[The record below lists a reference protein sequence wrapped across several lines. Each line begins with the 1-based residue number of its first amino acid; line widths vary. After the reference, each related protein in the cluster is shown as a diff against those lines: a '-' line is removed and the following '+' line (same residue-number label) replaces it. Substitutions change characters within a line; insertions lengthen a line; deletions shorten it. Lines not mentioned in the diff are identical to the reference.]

1 MDDQTTTQ
9 QANQLEIPSE
19 VRTFLEG
26 LLTDAGMTTLDEGM
40 RGEMVKELYARLD
53 NYMTSVI
60 VDNLPAEHLDAFI
73 KMNEEKKPRNE
84 VEQFLKEKMPNTQE
98 VFAKA
103 FADFRDLYLGNV
115 TVARNAPEPAKTS

>member
-1 MDDQTTTQ
+1 MDPTNNPVQPK
-9 QANQLEIPSE
+9 LEIPTE

-26 LLTDAGMTTLDEGM
+26 LLNDAGMTTLDEGM
-40 RGEMVKELYARLD
+40 HEEMVKELYARLD

-84 VEQFLKEKMPNTQE
+84 VEQFLKEKMPNATE